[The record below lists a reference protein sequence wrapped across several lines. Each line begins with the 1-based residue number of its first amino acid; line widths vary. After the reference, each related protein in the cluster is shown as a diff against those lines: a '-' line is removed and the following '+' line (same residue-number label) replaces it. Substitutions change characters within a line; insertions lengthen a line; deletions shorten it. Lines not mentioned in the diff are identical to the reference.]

1 MGAGGASG
9 RWVMSER
16 RDRRAE
22 LRRSAAGRPRR
33 VSLGFFFQPPPPPL
47 LPPLPFLFSC
57 RCFPS
62 HPTPALRSFP
72 RGPARWGSFRAAV
85 MDGAVRAGG
94 SSASRARTK
103 LRTAAAVRCS
113 EPCPPRPPPPPP
125 PPGSHVR
132 GLAPREPPARLG
144 AALLGTRPCRA
155 PLTGFVRRCDPTA
168 VGERQ
173 HSLAAQS
180 PGRGRK
186 RSGRPTPGRPG
197 PSHGCCAAP
206 RPSGSWQ
213 RCRGSRP
220 SATPPPP
227 PPPPCP
233 DLGAAVGAAPAGDN
247 KSKVTKA
254 PPPRAELRPG
264 PPRRQ
269 RGGGAVVQREDGNA
283 ALCVGGSAPG
293 VGAGGGALCPTAM

>member
-125 PPGSHVR
+125 PPRLPRAWPRAPGAARPAGSCAAGDAAVPCPSYRLCPPLRPHGR
-132 GLAPREPPARLG
+132 GRA
-144 AALLGTRPCRA
+144 AALLSSPI
-155 PLTGFVRRCDPTA
+155 P
-168 VGERQ
+168 GERQ
-173 HSLAAQS
+173 KAQRETHTRAAGAVPRLLCGTASQ
-180 PGRGRK
+180 RVVAAL
-186 RSGRPTPGRPG
+186 SGLPALCHPPPT
-197 PSHGCCAAP
+197 
-206 RPSGSWQ
+206 
-213 RCRGSRP
+213 
-220 SATPPPP
+220 SAT
-227 PPPPCP
+227 
-233 DLGAAVGAAPAGDN
+233 AVP
-247 KSKVTKA
+247 
-254 PPPRAELRPG
+254 
-264 PPRRQ
+264 
-269 RGGGAVVQREDGNA
+269 
-283 ALCVGGSAPG
+283 
-293 VGAGGGALCPTAM
+293 